1 MDWHTFCHYLKMDN
15 TIIYLQNAL
24 HYGFA
29 RQSVIAH
36 NIANSN
42 TPNFKTL
49 DLLPDFESDTARH
62 PELGSGSNLKL
73 FKVPYTGV
81 TNLDGNN
88 VNIEME
94 SMKSMYTTMYTQT
107 ILDFLRS
114 KFNSMK
120 QAITE
125 RVV

>member
-1 MDWHTFCHYLKMDN
+1 MDN

-42 TPNFKTL
+42 TPGFKTL
-49 DLLPDFESDTARH
+49 DLEPLNFETLK
-62 PELGSGSNLKL
+62 PEALN
-73 FKVPYTGV
+73 FKPFRVPYTGV

-88 VNIEME
+88 VNLEME
-94 SMKSMYTTMYTQT
+94 SLKSMYTTMYTQT
-107 ILDFLRS
+107 ILDFLRV
-114 KFNSMK
+114 KFDSMRK
-120 QAITE
+120 AITE
-125 RVV
+125 KVG

>member
-1 MDWHTFCHYLKMDN
+1 MDN
-15 TIIYLQNAL
+15 TIAYLHNAL

-29 RQSVIAH
+29 RQAVIAH

-49 DLLPDFESDTARH
+49 DLLPNFDSSH
-62 PELGSGSNLKL
+62 IQPLSNHKL
-73 FKVPYTGV
+73 FKVLYTGV

-88 VNIEME
+88 VNLEME
-94 SMKSMYTTMYTQT
+94 SMKSMYTAMYTQT
-107 ILDFLRS
+107 ILDFLRF
-114 KFNSMK
+114 KYDSMK
-120 QAITE
+120 KAITE